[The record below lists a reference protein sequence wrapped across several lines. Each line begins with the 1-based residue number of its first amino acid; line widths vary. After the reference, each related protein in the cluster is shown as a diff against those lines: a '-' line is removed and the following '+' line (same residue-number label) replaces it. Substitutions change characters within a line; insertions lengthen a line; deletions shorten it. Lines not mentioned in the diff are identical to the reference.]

1 MDNVNAEQIAEQ
13 FLLLVDTYVDHK
25 IDPQTCV
32 HALLHTADLACRKY
46 DLYPVKPLET
56 N

>member
-1 MDNVNAEQIAEQ
+1 MDKVNAEQIAEQ
-13 FLLLVDTYVDHK
+13 FLLLMDAYVDK
-25 IDPQTCV
+25 GIDPQTCV
-32 HALLHTADLACRKY
+32 QALLHTADLACRKY